1 MAHSEFRSKWRQY
14 IWPIHSF
21 ELKKLLPMFLMFL
34 LTTFNYNVLRNA
46 KETLIMTAQHAG
58 AEAIP
63 FIKMWVVP
71 CAILATMLYYRLSQ
85 RLSRQ
90 AVFNWIFGGF
100 IAYIFLFAF
109 ICYPNAESL
118 HLHGLADW
126 MQSWLPAGAK
136 GFTAIIR
143 YWSIST
149 YYIAAELWSS
159 LVFAVLL
166 WGFVNEVT
174 NVNEAKRFYGILGV
188 GAHSSG
194 ILAGLLAVGLDKCR
208 DFPILPFLP
217 SGWSGSFYM
226 MNGAVVLSGMVVLGL
241 FWWLHKSVLPPCH
254 RLEERNAEPE
264 KKPKMS
270 IRAMLNYLT
279 NSPYLLCI
287 AGMVL
292 CYNVSVNLIENLWK
306 GQMRLLFPDPSALS
320 AFSGKVTIATD
331 IVATITSLIICS
343 NLIRRRGW
351 LSAAI
356 TTPLVI
362 AVTSVMFFGFMFMK
376 HNSFGL
382 FVGQSFGLSPL
393 WLSVMSGALCITLTR
408 ASKFAMFDTTKEMAF
423 VPLSTES
430 RLKGKAAID
439 GVGSR
444 LGKSAGSAL
453 QSILLLSCGTLEQSA
468 PFVGIIIPAVLVCW
482 FLAAKSLGQ
491 RYNQL
496 LETTAAD
503 QPLPEP
509 AATTEPAG
517 SLR

>member
-1 MAHSEFRSKWRQY
+1 MAHSEFKNKWRQY
-14 IWPIHSF
+14 IWPIHGF
-21 ELKKLLPMFLMFL
+21 ELKKLVPMFMMFF

-85 RLSRQ
+85 RKSRQ

-100 IAYIFLFAF
+100 IGYIFVFAF

-126 MQSWLPAGAK
+126 MQSWMPAGAK
-136 GFTAIIR
+136 GFTAIVR
-143 YWSIST
+143 YWSISS

-159 LVFAVLL
+159 LVFTVLL

-194 ILAGLLAVGLDKCR
+194 IMAGLLAIGLDKCR

-217 SGWSGSFYM
+217 SGWEGSFYM
-226 MNGAVVLSGMVVLGL
+226 MNAAVVLSGLIVLGL
-241 FWWLHKSVLPPCH
+241 FGWLHRSVLPPCQ
-254 RLEERNAEPE
+254 RVVEEKQDKPA
-264 KKPKMS
+264 KKVKMS
-270 IRAMLNYLT
+270 IRAMLSYLA
-279 NSPYLLCI
+279 NSPYLLCM

-292 CYNVSVNLIENLWK
+292 CYNISVNLIENLWK
-306 GQMRLLFPDPSALS
+306 GQMRMLFPDPSALS

-331 IVATITSLIICS
+331 IVATITSLVVCS

-351 LSAAI
+351 FSAAI
-356 TTPLVI
+356 ATPLVI
-362 AVTSVMFFGFMFMK
+362 AVTSVMFFGSMFMK
-376 HNSFGL
+376 HSGFG
-382 FVGQSFGLSPL
+382 FSPL
-393 WLSVMSGALCITLTR
+393 WLSVMSGAICVTMTR
-408 ASKFAMFDTTKEMAF
+408 ATKFAMFDTTKEMAF

-453 QSILLLSCGTLEQSA
+453 QSMLLLTCGSLESSA

-482 FLAAKSLGQ
+482 FIAVKSLGR

-496 LETTAAD
+496 LEPSLN
-503 QPLPEP
+503 QPAPEP
-509 AATTEPAG
+509 AVTTAPVG